1 MVGGGGGDGWY
12 KQNQWLLFIVMG
24 SELVWKIWPIF
35 YSYNALSVR
44 CKSSIK
50 LCLWPSP
57 SEIFFCSLQK
67 APVWEI
73 TGAEFSKSTTH
84 TADGISIRC
93 PRVTRI
99 RDDKDWKTANDL
111 PHLKVQYFTSIYS
124 FGLVYSASCIPLML
138 SLWTFIQGLFENSR
152 ASTSK

>member
-1 MVGGGGGDGWY
+1 MEIVY
-12 KQNQWLLFIVMG
+12 EALLVTLTFCI
-24 SELVWKIWPIF
+24 S
-35 YSYNALSVR
+35 
-44 CKSSIK
+44 
-50 LCLWPSP
+50 
-57 SEIFFCSLQK
+57 FCSLQK

-84 TADGISIRC
+84 TASGISIRF

-111 PHLKVQYFTSIYS
+111 PHLRVQYFTSIYS
-124 FGLVYSASCIPLML
+124 FDLVIQPLVFLSCCLCEPFL
-138 SLWTFIQGLFENSR
+138 QVLFENSR